1 MIQYSI
7 EKTIDAV
14 KSELSKVI
22 ANEIKKDYVKTSWDQ
37 NELCIKIEKGGT
49 SEIRIGL
56 KEKDGKVLISEVKR
70 NIAFLH
76 KPFIGEVEKMID
88 HILDQKLGARKV

>member
-1 MIQYSI
+1 MIQYTA
-7 EKTIDAV
+7 EKNLEDV
-14 KSELSKVI
+14 KSDLKKIISE
-22 ANEIKKDYVKTSWDQ
+22 EIKKDYVKTSWDQ

-56 KEKDGKVLISEVKR
+56 QEKEGKVLISEIKR

-76 KPFIGEVEKMID
+76 KPFISDVEKMID
-88 HILDQKLGARKV
+88 HILGQKLGARKV